1 MARPRMHPF
10 RGRPAPHP
18 SQLRPLP
25 RRSRYTREPGDDNGD
40 ERDQRWIDFYDG
52 EALDL
57 MQGWWGS
64 SGDPLYA
71 IASSGGNYAW
81 VFEDAISNLDRD
93 IGRVKKLGRN
103 KFQLGGGTFTAKEI
117 DELRII
123 RDALAQALR
132 GAGRRTEAREARP
145 LISSQDTPKAERLIR
160 SAAAA
165 KFGRGRADLFF
176 EHGQWWA
183 TVGSRSYSVVDAI
196 PGVDHLGIDF
206 EPLG

>member
-1 MARPRMHPF
+1 MARPRNPF
-10 RGRPAPHP
+10 RGRQAPHP
-18 SQLRPLP
+18 SRSSPLS
-25 RRSRYTREPGDDNGD
+25 RRSRYTREPGDDD
-40 ERDQRWIDFYDG
+40 ERDQRWVDFDDG

-71 IASSGGNYAW
+71 IYSSGGNYAW
-81 VFEDAISNLDRD
+81 VFEDAISNLNSDLA
-93 IGRVKKLGRN
+93 RVKKLGRN
-103 KFQLGGGTFTAKEI
+103 KFQLGHGTFSGAEI
-117 DELRII
+117 DELQYI
-123 RDALAQALR
+123 RDALAEALR
-132 GAGRRTEAREARP
+132 DSAGQLTEARGARP